1 MPYLP
6 VREEHQVCVSLVSAY
21 VVVSGSYIISQAM
34 NLFVVHKRSMTPL
47 KDTAHYS
54 LTQGLLGTHK
64 ADVRIDFALSLWSR
78 FYSTAVS
85 CQKMSDNMSLRQKC
99 TLKALRT
106 KIHT

>member
-6 VREEHQVCVSLVSAY
+6 VREEHEVCVSLVSAY

-54 LTQGLLGTHK
+54 LT
-64 ADVRIDFALSLWSR
+64 
-78 FYSTAVS
+78 
-85 CQKMSDNMSLRQKC
+85 
-99 TLKALRT
+99 
-106 KIHT
+106 